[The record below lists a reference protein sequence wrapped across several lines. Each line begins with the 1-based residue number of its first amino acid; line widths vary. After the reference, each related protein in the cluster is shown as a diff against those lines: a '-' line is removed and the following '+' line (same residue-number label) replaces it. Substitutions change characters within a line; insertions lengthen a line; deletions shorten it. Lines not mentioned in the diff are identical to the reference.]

1 MGGVLREWHTTF
13 SVAVVAAV
21 TALMIV
27 ASAVTAESQL
37 QDANAA
43 PLGSSPEGQQQ
54 ISSGFK
60 DKATGDWWGLR
71 DHLEKQGVSIG
82 MDWVIEGFYNFRGGI
97 EKGAVAA
104 STLDLHLALDM
115 QKSLGVPGAEF
126 YVDLEDHA
134 GRNPST
140 ALVGDLQVFD
150 KLNSRPYLEI
160 FELWYQQKLFD
171 GKLRL
176 KIGKVDA
183 NTEFSVIDNGLEFIN
198 SSTQVSPTVFQ
209 FPTTP
214 APMPSVNVF
223 FTPSESYYVSFG
235 AYYSNRSV
243 GFGNFAGSPQ
253 DVQLSD
259 HGVFLIGETGPLW
272 RHAPVIGGG
281 GNLKLGVWGHT
292 GTFTRFDGSQQRG
305 TYGYYAILNQ
315 TLWQPAG
322 EPEGGRGVRSFLVY
336 GRTQQSISTIDWHIG
351 GGVAWTGLLAV
362 RSKDV
367 VGFSPQYVRISRQ
380 AGLPH
385 PYELATELFYKLQI
399 TRWAALMTDLQ
410 YIIHPGG
417 QYHNAVVGTI
427 RLTVNF

>member
-1 MGGVLREWHTTF
+1 MAVVLRKWHTRF
-13 SVAVVAAV
+13 SVAVVTAV

-27 ASAVTAESQL
+27 ASAVRAESPP
-37 QDANAA
+37 QDGNAI
-43 PLGSSPEGQQQ
+43 PLDTSPQGQQQ

-71 DHLEKQGVSIG
+71 GHLKEQGVSIG
-82 MDWVIEGFYNFRGGI
+82 MDWVMEGFYNFRGGI
-97 EKGAVAA
+97 ERGAVAA
-104 STLDLHLALDM
+104 STLDLYLNLDM
-115 QKSLGVPGAEF
+115 QKLLGVPGGEL

-150 KLNSRPYLEI
+150 KLSTKPYLQI

-171 GKLRL
+171 GKLRF

-198 SSTQVSPTVFQ
+198 SSTQVSPTLFL

-214 APMPSVNVF
+214 DPMPSVNVF
-223 FTPSESYYVSFG
+223 FTPNEFYYASFG

-243 GFGNFAGSPQ
+243 GFGNFVGSPQ

-259 HGVFLIGETGPLW
+259 HGAFLIGETGPRW
-272 RHAPVIGGG
+272 RHAPVFEGG

-292 GTFTRFDGSQQRG
+292 GTFTCFNGSRRRG

-322 EPEGGRGVRSFLVY
+322 EPEDGRGVRAFLVH
-336 GRTQQSISTIDWHIG
+336 GRTQESISTIDWHIG
-351 GGVAWTGLLAV
+351 GGVAWKGLLAA
-362 RSKDV
+362 RPNDAM
-367 VGFSPQYVRISRQ
+367 GFSPQYAHISRQ

-385 PYELATELFYKLQI
+385 PYELAMELFYTLQI
-399 TRWAALMTDLQ
+399 TRWAALMPDLQ
-410 YIIHPGG
+410 YIINPGG
-417 QYHNAVVGTI
+417 RYPNALVGTL